1 MSRFTTLAA
10 QVRPM
15 LGFLVS
21 GIAAFITDA
30 GVTKVI
36 GLATAWPWG
45 VCRLGGIMVAMVV
58 AWACHRRLTFAVRV
72 PPSAAEFG
80 RYAALAWTTAALNYS
95 LFLGVLWLRPGTDS
109 TLAIGVSSLF
119 AMAYSYLGMR
129 YGVFTRR

>member
-1 MSRFTTLAA
+1 MSRWQDLGP
-10 QVRPM
+10 QIKPM

-21 GIAAFITDA
+21 GIAAFVTDA
-30 GVTKVI
+30 GVTKAI
-36 GLATAWPWG
+36 GLATGWPWG

-58 AWACHRRLTFAVRV
+58 AWACHRRLTFAVTA

-80 RYAALAWTTAALNYS
+80 RYVALAWTTAALNYA
-95 LFLGVLWLRPGTDS
+95 LFLSVLWLRPGTDS
-109 TLAIGVSSLF
+109 TLAIGVSSIL